1 MKLLIFG
8 DIHQDLEALRSI
20 IGQKADLY
28 ICHGDLSD
36 RGQGLADAAQILAPL
51 KTKLWLLPGN
61 NETVDQ
67 IKSLCQQFGFINFH
81 QKAIRQGSHVLA
93 GLGYTAPTPFATPG
107 EVSEEEF
114 ERGLKQFASQKNL
127 LLFTHDAPKATALDL
142 ISGGIHVGNQAVR
155 NFLDQHQPL
164 YSFSGHIHENA
175 GKSQS
180 LGLTTC
186 FNVGKKGLVFR
197 L

>member
-8 DIHQDLEALRSI
+8 DIHQDLEAVKSI
-20 IGQKADLY
+20 IGQKADWY

-51 KTKLWLLPGN
+51 QEKLWLLPGN

-67 IKSLCQQFGFINFH
+67 IKSLCQQFGFTNFH
-81 QKAIRQGSHVLA
+81 QKAIRQGDHVLA
-93 GLGYTAPTPFATPG
+93 GLGYTVPTPFATPG
-107 EVSEEEF
+107 EIREEEF
-114 ERGLKQFASQKNL
+114 VRSLKQFASQKNL

-142 ISGGIHVGNQAVR
+142 ISSGVHVGNQAVR
-155 NFLDQHQPL
+155 DFLDQHQPL
-164 YSFSGHIHENA
+164 YLFSGHIHENA
-175 GKSQS
+175 GKSQR

-186 FNVGKKGLVFR
+186 FNVGKKGLVFW